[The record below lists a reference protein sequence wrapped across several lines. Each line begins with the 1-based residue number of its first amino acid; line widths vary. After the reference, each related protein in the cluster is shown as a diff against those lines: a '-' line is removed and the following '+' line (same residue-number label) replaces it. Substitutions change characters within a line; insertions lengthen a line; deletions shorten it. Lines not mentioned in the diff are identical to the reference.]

1 MKRDY
6 YEVLGVD
13 RNVSQ
18 SDLKK
23 AFKRLAIKYHPD
35 KNPGNKEAEDKFKEA
50 AEAYEILS
58 DPSKRTTYDQ
68 FGHQGVNS
76 SFGQSG
82 FRNVDINDIFNNI
95 FGGDEIFGDIFGD
108 IFGGGMRR
116 GPRRGRNIQMSLG
129 LSLEDAVFGKS
140 IEITLPNTRKKVS
153 VNIPAGV
160 DTGNK
165 IRLSWEGEP
174 SQYGGDNGD
183 LFIVVNV
190 LSHEFFE
197 REANHL
203 YCEIPLRIDQAIL
216 GDEIEVPT
224 LTKKVLLKIP
234 PETQTGKVFKL
245 RDLGAGSLHGN
256 SKGDLF
262 IRVVVETPSKIS
274 GEQKKNISDAFSDL
288 EKNFAESKKFI
299 DKLNKKFKW

>member
-1 MKRDY
+1 VKRDY

-116 GPRRGRNIQMSLG
+116 GPRRGRNIQMSLD

-165 IRLSWEGEP
+165 IRLSGEGEP
-174 SQYGGDNGD
+174 SQYGGEHGD
-183 LFIVVNV
+183 LFIVINV
-190 LSHEFFE
+190 VKHDFFE
-197 REANHL
+197 REGNHL
-203 YCEIPLRIDQAIL
+203 YLEAPIRIDQAIL
-216 GDEIEVPT
+216 GDEIEIPT

-234 PETQTGKVFKL
+234 PETQTGKIFKL
-245 RDLGAGSLHGN
+245 KDLGAGSLRGKV
-256 SKGDLF
+256 SGDLYV
-262 IRVVVETPSKIS
+262 RVVVETPEKLSSKQKKSIQEAFQDSENNFHESASFKSKI
-274 GEQKKNISDAFSDL
+274 
-288 EKNFAESKKFI
+288 
-299 DKLNKKFKW
+299 NKKFK

>member
-1 MKRDY
+1 MKKDY

-13 RNVSQ
+13 RDVSQ

-50 AEAYEILS
+50 AEAYEVLS
-58 DPSKRTTYDQ
+58 DPSKKTTYDQ

-108 IFGGGMRR
+108 IFGGGIRR
-116 GPRRGRNIQMSLG
+116 GPRRGRNIQMSLD
-129 LSLEDAVFGKS
+129 LSLEDAVFGKN
-140 IEITLPNTRKKVS
+140 IEITLPNTGKKVS

-165 IRLSWEGEP
+165 IRLSEEGEA
-174 SQYGGDNGD
+174 SQYGGENGD
-183 LFIVVNV
+183 LFIVVNI
-190 LSHEFFE
+190 LDHEFFE

-203 YCEIPLRIDQAIL
+203 YCEIPLRVDQAIL
-216 GDEIEVPT
+216 GAEIEIPT

-262 IRVVVETPSKIS
+262 IRAVVETPSKIS
-274 GEQKKNISDAFSDL
+274 GEQKNNISSVFSDL
-288 EKNFAESKKFI
+288 EKNFSESKAFI
-299 DKLNKKFKW
+299 DKLNKKFK

>member
-116 GPRRGRNIQMSLG
+116 GPRRGRNIQMSLD

-140 IEITLPNTRKKVS
+140 IEINLPNTRKKVS

-165 IRLSWEGEP
+165 IRLSGEGEP

-190 LSHEFFE
+190 LGHEFFE

-216 GDEIEVPT
+216 GDEIQVPT

-262 IRVVVETPSKIS
+262 IRVVVETPSRIN

-288 EKNFAESKKFI
+288 EKNFSESKKFI
-299 DKLNKKFKW
+299 DKLNKKFK

>member
-35 KNPGNKEAEDKFKEA
+35 KNPDNKEAEDKFKEA

-116 GPRRGRNIQMSLG
+116 GPRRGRNIQMSLD

-165 IRLSWEGEP
+165 IRLSGEGEP